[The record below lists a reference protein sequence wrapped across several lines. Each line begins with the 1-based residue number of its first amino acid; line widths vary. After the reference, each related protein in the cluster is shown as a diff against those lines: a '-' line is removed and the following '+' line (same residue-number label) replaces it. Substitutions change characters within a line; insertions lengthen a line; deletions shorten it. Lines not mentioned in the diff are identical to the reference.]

1 MTEEKASRERIY
13 QVSSNRE
20 RASHKL
26 RYVEASAP
34 IEEDCRLCVGS
45 LAATDH
51 NENEFSIAK
60 TVYDDIARM
69 AFLEKQ
75 LYSNQAYPPLF
86 FYQALQQW
94 RDTFLSLKVDNKVAG
109 YSLMV
114 PLADNALALMSLL
127 IGKSFQGQG
136 LGKEL
141 LQQSILLA
149 QSLHYKRLE
158 LSVSPKNKSA
168 VCLYEGF
175 GFQATDSIK
184 DYLGPGE
191 DRILMSLS
199 LAKT

>member
-1 MTEEKASRERIY
+1 MSEEKASRERVY

-34 IEEDCRLCVGS
+34 IERDCRLCVGS
-45 LAATDH
+45 LTASDNT
-51 NENEFSIAK
+51 ESKFSIAK
-60 TVYDDIARM
+60 ATYDDIARI

-75 LYSNQAYPPLF
+75 LYSNKAYPALF

-94 RDTFLSLKVDNKVAG
+94 SDTFLSLKVDAKVAG

-114 PLADNALALMSLL
+114 PLPDNALALMSLL
-127 IGKSFQGQG
+127 LGKGFQGQG

-149 QSLHYKRLE
+149 QSLRYERLE
-158 LSVSPKNKSA
+158 LSVSPENKFA
-168 VCLYEGF
+168 VSLYEGV
-175 GFQATDSIK
+175 GFQTTDSMK

-191 DRILMSLS
+191 DRLLMSLP
-199 LAKT
+199 LAKA

>member
-34 IEEDCRLCVGS
+34 IEKDCRLCVGS
-45 LAATDH
+45 LTTADD
-51 NENEFSIAK
+51 NESKFSIAN

-75 LYSNQAYPPLF
+75 LYSNKAYPPLF

-94 RDTFLSLKVDNKVAG
+94 SNTFLSLKVDDKVAG

-114 PLADNALALMSLL
+114 PLPGNALALMSLL
-127 IGKSFQGQG
+127 VGKGFQRQG

-141 LQQSILLA
+141 LQQSIVLA
-149 QSLHYKRLE
+149 QSLHYERLE
-158 LSVSPKNKSA
+158 LSVSPENKSA
-168 VCLYEGF
+168 VRLYEEF
-175 GFQATDSIK
+175 GFQTTDSMK

-191 DRILMSLS
+191 DRLLMSLS
-199 LAKT
+199 LIKT

>member
-1 MTEEKASRERIY
+1 MTEEKEPRERIY
-13 QVSSNRE
+13 QVSTNRE

-34 IEEDCRLCVGS
+34 VEKDCRLCVGS
-45 LAATDH
+45 LTATAH

-94 RDTFLSLKVDNKVAG
+94 HDTFLSLKVDDKVAG

-114 PLADNALALMSLL
+114 PLADNALSIMSLL

-141 LQQSILLA
+141 LQQSIFLA
-149 QSLHYKRLE
+149 QSLHYERLE
-158 LSVSPKNKSA
+158 LSVSPENESA
-168 VCLYEGF
+168 VRLYERL

-191 DRILMSLS
+191 DRLLMSLP

>member
-1 MTEEKASRERIY
+1 
-13 QVSSNRE
+13 
-20 RASHKL
+20 
-26 RYVEASAP
+26 
-34 IEEDCRLCVGS
+34 
-45 LAATDH
+45 
-51 NENEFSIAK
+51 
-60 TVYDDIARM
+60 
-69 AFLEKQ
+69 
-75 LYSNQAYPPLF
+75 
-86 FYQALQQW
+86 LQQW

-141 LQQSILLA
+141 LHQSILLA

-168 VCLYEGF
+168 VCLYERF
-175 GFQATDSIK
+175 GFQTTDSIK

-191 DRILMSLS
+191 DRILMSLP

>member
-1 MTEEKASRERIY
+1 MTEEKEPRERIY
-13 QVSSNRE
+13 QVSTNRE

-45 LAATDH
+45 LTATAH

-158 LSVSPKNKSA
+158 LSVSPENKSA
-168 VCLYEGF
+168 VCLYERF
-175 GFQATDSIK
+175 GFQTTDSIK

-191 DRILMSLS
+191 DRILMSLP

>member
-45 LAATDH
+45 LTATAH

-75 LYSNQAYPPLF
+75 LYSNKAYRPLF

-94 RDTFLSLKVDNKVAG
+94 HDTFLSLKVDNKVAG

-127 IGKSFQGQG
+127 VGKGFQGQG

-158 LSVSPKNKSA
+158 LSVSPENKSA
-168 VCLYEGF
+168 VCLYERF
-175 GFQATDSIK
+175 GFQTTDSIK

-191 DRILMSLS
+191 DRILMSLP